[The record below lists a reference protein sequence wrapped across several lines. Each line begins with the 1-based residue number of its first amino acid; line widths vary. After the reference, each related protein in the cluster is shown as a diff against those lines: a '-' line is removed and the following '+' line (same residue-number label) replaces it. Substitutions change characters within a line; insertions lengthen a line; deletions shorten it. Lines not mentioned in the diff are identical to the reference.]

1 MYRGWD
7 FKDERITDITKVY
20 DFKQLQ
26 FLSVYLFDLVKHF
39 FIDVL
44 LNHKYIVSFHINIDK
59 SINTMLND
67 PLWLSS
73 EEYYNKIKEKNY
85 SKIINVGKIMLETY
99 PEKLPDKYVPKK
111 SKKNSRKKKKSS

>member
-1 MYRGWD
+1 
-7 FKDERITDITKVY
+7 
-20 DFKQLQ
+20 
-26 FLSVYLFDLVKHF
+26 
-39 FIDVL
+39 
-44 LNHKYIVSFHINIDK
+44 
-59 SINTMLND
+59 MLND

-99 PEKLPDKYVPKK
+99 PEKLPEKYVPKK